1 MHNRKT
7 LITVA
12 AVTALALGGIASMGS
27 VLAATDER
35 KPDSLV
41 SRLAERF
48 NLKESDVQAVFD
60 EEKQARQADRQQK
73 LEERLNKAVEDGKLT
88 SGQKDKL
95 LAKLDELQAEREELR
110 GLSREERKA
119 KLQQKKEELKA
130 WANENDIPEQY
141 LRALGGKGH
150 GWPVHRGGF

>member
-60 EEKQARQADRQQK
+60 EEKQARQAERQQK
-73 LEERLNKAVEDGKLT
+73 LKERLNKAVEDGKLT

-130 WANENDIPEQY
+130 WAQENGIPEQY
-141 LRALGGKGH
+141 LRALGGKD
-150 GWPVHRGGF
+150 RGGSGHLGGL